1 MKKKIFIC
9 ILALVIAV
17 GPGREKEASSFA
29 LAVAPALMMNVASA
43 LVMGGSMYYC
53 WTHGGKEAWAKLVSA
68 TKDGVEV
75 TRDWLINKIAEDHG
89 LNIESS
95 VITNDPSIATGS
107 NFKYTRAL
115 TVGDTLE
122 VSVYFSG
129 ANIDRTEYWTIV
141 SAGEPYQPSLGD
153 FRPQFQVYIPSM
165 TWDNYNSDSI
175 TISQRVVANSSIY
188 KCRHQKFTCSRSLSN
203 PDGFNPLDYPEIFGP
218 AYIYINA
225 YKAIKTGAET
235 ILDWAMLDEAPSID
249 PEKDQVK
256 RVPVQAA
263 TATGDKVLGEDGKY
277 YPPPPG
283 GVVTDPVEGLGAPTL
298 DPSSVGSRTVVGEQG
313 TAPVNTSLDNALG
326 EAGVSEGSTI
336 TGVNTKAN
344 TITWVDAEGNSHV
357 TAVDPA
363 IAQALASTA
372 TAVDAATVE
381 PPSEKTELDLGDAQ
395 DPGQI
400 PVPTFDD
407 VFEQPEKKE
416 VGSVIDQLIELMPG
430 SSLLSE
436 SGVES
441 SGSPVFTIDIPGFDS
456 VSIDF
461 SVYEDSVSAVGDFLY
476 AIVCIGSLIAV
487 VRGGR

>member
-1 MKKKIFIC
+1 MKKKIIIC
-9 ILALVIAV
+9 ILAFVLSI
-17 GPGREKEASSFA
+17 GPGREKEANSFA

-68 TKDGVEV
+68 TKEGVEV
-75 TRDWLINKIAEDHG
+75 TKDWLIHKIAEMNGINTDSNISGLTFKTAQKYDISLLPPVGVWFYVDGVPKRWARRTSDTPYDSYGENFIDRYLNYVNKFEVNFDVLTIHLQDHPDTRPEHIVHYKYR
-89 LNIESS
+89 LVRSLERPDE
-95 VITNDPSIATGS
+95 VTFDPS
-107 NFKYTRAL
+107 
-115 TVGDTLE
+115 
-122 VSVYFSG
+122 
-129 ANIDRTEYWTIV
+129 
-141 SAGEPYQPSLGD
+141 
-153 FRPQFQVYIPSM
+153 
-165 TWDNYNSDSI
+165 
-175 TISQRVVANSSIY
+175 
-188 KCRHQKFTCSRSLSN
+188 
-203 PDGFNPLDYPEIFGP
+203 DYPEYFGS
-218 AYIYINA
+218 AYIYLNA

-235 ILDWAMLDEAPSID
+235 VLDWAMLDEAPTID

-263 TATGDKVLGEDGKY
+263 TATGDQVLGDDGKY

-283 GVVTDPVEGLGAPTL
+283 GVATDPVDGLGAPTL
-298 DPSSVGSRTVVGEQG
+298 EPSSVGSRTVAGEQG
-313 TAPVNTSLDNALG
+313 AAPVNTSLDNALG

-344 TITWVDAEGNSHV
+344 TITWVDAEGNTHV
-357 TAVDPA
+357 SAVDPS
-363 IAQALASTA
+363 IAQALAGSA

-441 SGSPVFTIDIPGFDS
+441 SGSPVFSLDIPGFDT